1 MANPYETGLDK
12 NPANYQP
19 LTPLVFLERAA
30 PVHPNHTAIIHGS
43 DAHLLRRVLR
53 AHPQARLRARRP
65 RHRRRRHRL
74 GDARQYARH
83 ARGALR
89 RAHDGRRAAFHQ
101 HPPRRRVPIAFML
114 DHADTKVLIG
124 DTEFGPVLK
133 QALKQAKV
141 KPLLIDYRDLQ
152 CGVEGTRLGNL
163 DYEDFI
169 ADGDPDYLW
178 SMPSRRMERHLA
190 QLHQRHDRQP
200 QGRRVPPSRR
210 GADVLRQHARD
221 RHGPAPDLSLDAA
234 DVPLQ
239 RLVLP
244 LVDQP
249 RLRHACL
256 PPLGPRQADVRR
268 DRQSRG
274 DASLGCALRHV
285 GRCSTRPRRRG
296 APSASASP
304 STTPQ
309 RRRPPPCSPRWT
321 RPGSSSP
328 IFTG

>member
-1 MANPYETGLDK
+1 MANPYDTGLEK
-12 NPANYQP
+12 TPANYQP

-30 PVHPNHTAIIHGS
+30 QVHPVHAAIIHGS
-43 DAHLLRRVLR
+43 EHTSYATFYARTRKLASALVARGIGDGDTVSVMLANTPAMLEAHYGVPMTGAVL
-53 AHPQARLRARRP
+53 HSINTRL
-65 RHRRRRHRL
+65 
-74 GDARQYARH
+74 DARA
-83 ARGALR
+83 
-89 RAHDGRRAAFHQ
+89 
-101 HPPRRRVPIAFML
+101 VAFML

-124 DTEFGPVLK
+124 DTEFGSVLK
-133 QALKQAKV
+133 QALKLARV

-169 ADGDPDYLW
+169 ADGDPDYPW
-178 SMPSRRMERHLA
+178 WMPSDEWNAIALNYTSGTTGNPKGVVYH
-190 QLHQRHDRQP
+190 H
-200 QGRRVPPSRR
+200 R
-210 GADVLRQHARD
+210 GAALMCYCQHHRH
-221 RHGPAPDLSLDAA
+221 RHGPAPGLSVDAA

-274 DASLGCALRHV
+274 DASLRRALRHV
-285 GRCSTRPRRRG
+285 GAAQRGRRRA
-296 APSASASP
+296 APLRPARRFQPRGSA
-304 STTPQ
+304 
-309 RRRPPPCSPRWT
+309 RHPPPCLPRWT